1 MADAG
6 DHDIRSRT
14 ENTTRYRSRN
24 TNYIG
29 DGAQIS
35 TAIQIAGSHYG
46 GLDLRDLPN
55 SRTSQT
61 TPSPEPQTKPVSD
74 ATVQQVVD
82 LLWHLARV
90 DPKKRAEAM
99 AAIDALEAG
108 TKAA

>member
-14 ENTTRYRSRN
+14 ENTTSYRSRN

-29 DGAQIS
+29 DGAQVS
-35 TAIQIAGSHYG
+35 TAIQIAGNHYG

-55 SRTSQT
+55 PRRRQA
-61 TPSPEPQTKPVSD
+61 TPSSETQAEPVSD
-74 ATVQQVVD
+74 STVQQVVD

-90 DPKKRAEAM
+90 DPEKRAEAM
-99 AAIDALEAG
+99 AAIDALETGNKSA
-108 TKAA
+108 